1 MNNFIRAFKMS
12 LRYRWMISGIV
23 TCALVVALLWG
34 ANIGAMYPVLDVIFK
49 GQSLSQGLDQH
60 IDDSQRLEKQL
71 GQEIAALNDR
81 IAKAP
86 ANEKATLA
94 VQIDRSQSR
103 REAEHEALKWYR
115 RLKPAVDRFSPS
127 DPFQTLVLMIS
138 CLMVATIIKDLLM
151 ATGGFLVERLTSNVM
166 FDLRKKFYRQTLRM
180 DLLSFGEAGTS
191 DLISR
196 FTYDMDGV
204 GGGISVI
211 YGRLIREPLKMIAC
225 LVLAAWICWKL
236 LVLSLVVAPLS
247 FYLISRLTK
256 SAKRANR
263 RAMEKMSSMFS
274 ILVETFSGIKV
285 VKAFTMERYE
295 RRRFHEIGK
304 HCLRHGMRIAML
316 DSLINP
322 ITEIMGIFIICVAIL
337 AGAYL
342 VLNQQTHLLGI
353 RMTDRPLTMSGLLI
367 FYGLLAGVSDP
378 VRKMSEV
385 YSRLQR
391 AAAASDRVYQLLDR
405 KPSMTEP
412 AGSRQVPRHSRELTF
427 ENISFAYRP
436 DHPVLA
442 NVSLRIEFG
451 ETIAIVGANG
461 CGKSTLANL
470 VPRFFDPQEG
480 RVLIDGIDVR
490 DRRLRDLR
498 NQIGLVTQE
507 TLLFDD
513 TVFNNIRY
521 GAPSATRHDVIEAA
535 KQAHAHKFIESRLEH
550 GYDTYVGAQGG
561 KLSGGQRQRIA
572 LARAILRN
580 PAILILDEATSQIDL
595 ESEQL
600 IHRVLEQFT
609 RDRTTIIITHR
620 LATLAL
626 ADRIVVMH
634 EGRIIDTGSHDE
646 LVGRCDPYRR
656 LHEIQFRQSA

>member
-1 MNNFIRAFKMS
+1 MNNFFRAFKMS
-12 LRYRWMISGIV
+12 LRYRWTIAGIV
-23 TCALVVALLWG
+23 ACAFVVATLWG

-49 GQSLSQGLDQH
+49 GQSLSQGLDGR
-60 IDDSQRLEKQL
+60 IADSQRLIGELKQETASL
-71 GQEIAALNDR
+71 TEQVAAAPEGERRALEVDADR
-81 IAKAP
+81 KLARLEAEERALYWYERTKPYVDRYAP
-86 ANEKATLA
+86 A
-94 VQIDRSQSR
+94 
-103 REAEHEALKWYR
+103 
-115 RLKPAVDRFSPS
+115 
-127 DPFQTLVLMIS
+127 DPFQTLVVLI
-138 CLMVATIIKDLLM
+138 CGLMVGTIVKDLLL
-151 ATGGFLVERLTSNVM
+151 AGGTVLVERLTSLVM

-191 DLISR
+191 DLLSR

-211 YGRLIREPLKMIAC
+211 YGRLIREPLKMVAC
-225 LVLAAWICWKL
+225 LVGAAWICWKL

-247 FYLISRLTK
+247 FYLIARLTR

-263 RAMEKMSSMFS
+263 RAMEKMSSMFG

-304 HCLRHGMRIAML
+304 HCFRHGMRIAML

-322 ITEIMGIFIICVAIL
+322 ITEVMGIFIICVAIL

-342 VLNQQTHLLGI
+342 VLNQHTHLFGI

-391 AAAASDRVYQLLDR
+391 AAAASDRVFQLLDR
-405 KPSMTEP
+405 QPSLVEP
-412 AGSRQVPRHSRELTF
+412 RGHRQLPRHHRELVF
-427 ENISFAYRP
+427 ENISFSYTADR
-436 DHPVLA
+436 PVLSS
-442 NVSLRIEFG
+442 VSLRMEFG

-470 VPRFFDPQEG
+470 VPRFFDPQHG
-480 RVLIDGIDVR
+480 RVLIDGVDIR

-498 NQIGLVTQE
+498 SQIGLVTQE

-521 GAPSATRHDVIEAA
+521 GA
-535 KQAHAHKFIESRLEH
+535 
-550 GYDTYVGAQGG
+550 
-561 KLSGGQRQRIA
+561 
-572 LARAILRN
+572 
-580 PAILILDEATSQIDL
+580 
-595 ESEQL
+595 
-600 IHRVLEQFT
+600 
-609 RDRTTIIITHR
+609 
-620 LATLAL
+620 
-626 ADRIVVMH
+626 
-634 EGRIIDTGSHDE
+634 
-646 LVGRCDPYRR
+646 
-656 LHEIQFRQSA
+656 